1 MGMRAPAAA
10 TLLLALLLAGCSDG
24 GGGAPVTSTGPV
36 GTATATASPSPSSP
50 PGSPSLSVDLLPDFA
65 FESCRR
71 LSVQSPQPIDQV
83 QALLP
88 EGFTAAP
95 APFATDGV
103 GFVGLDLYACGNLT
117 TPNTRIPNPYFGQ
130 LYTHVLPPT
139 DRVEGVPEADVSEY
153 AFRLLAADD
162 VLARLWPSAGY
173 DTRNGTAK
181 VGITSP
187 SSGLPADVGLRLG
200 NASVGADYSLRA
212 FGVPPAGPVPALGTF
227 ARYTALSDGSILVW
241 TGRYDFAVGHEGHG
255 TYSVADD
262 DAFAGFEVADNL
274 SGVARIHE
282 AGSIVDQDLRRFF

>member
-1 MGMRAPAAA
+1 MRAPAAA
-10 TLLLALLLAGCSDG
+10 TLVLALLLAGCSDG
-24 GGGAPVTSTGPV
+24 GNGDPVDSTGPV
-36 GTATATASPSPSSP
+36 GTATATISPAPSPSPGSS
-50 PGSPSLSVDLLPDFA
+50 SLSVDLLPDFA
-65 FESCRR
+65 FEGCRR

-83 QALLP
+83 QSLLP

-117 TPNTRIPNPYFGQ
+117 TPSTRIAGPYFGQ
-130 LYTHVLPPT
+130 LYTHILPPS
-139 DRVEGVPEADVSEY
+139 DRVAGAPQADVSEY

-162 VLARLWPSAGY
+162 VLARLWPAAGY
-173 DTRNGTAK
+173 DTRNGTAT

-187 SSGLPADVGLRLG
+187 SQGLPVDAGTRLG

-212 FGVPPAGPVPALGTF
+212 FGSPPPAPPPPLGTF
-227 ARYTALSDGSILVW
+227 ARYTALSDGSVLVW

-262 DAFAGFEVADNL
+262 DPFAGFEAGDNL

-282 AGSIVDQDLRRFF
+282 AGSVLEQDLRRFF